1 MNLIKHNSKA
11 SDLNNFFEQIVV
23 IFNNLFDNKLSLAV
37 SEQTIEALINVLQ
50 SKINKNHY
58 KQKEKDFLNNFLN
71 AIQNAFKN
79 SVDFKQFMHT
89 YKITLRYYR
98 ESFNKNFSSKSQK
111 NKKAPNNSD
120 NTAR

>member
-89 YKITLRYYR
+89 YEITLLYYR

>member
-50 SKINKNHY
+50 SKINKKHY
-58 KQKEKDFLNNFLN
+58 EQKEKKFLNNFLN

-79 SVDFKQFMHT
+79 NVDFKQFMHT
-89 YKITLRYYR
+89 YKITLLYYR
-98 ESFNKNFSSKSQK
+98 DIFYKNFSSKSQE